1 MTQHSGLAGW
11 DTRKFLRRAGFAFFG
26 VLNGTELNPDFH
38 SQVAA
43 AAEVGKG
50 AVLICNMGGTMDDSK
65 TKAGGMQSR
74 RAMLLCA

>member
-1 MTQHSGLAGW
+1 M
-11 DTRKFLRRAGFAFFG
+11 
-26 VLNGTELNPDFH
+26 LNGTELNPDFH

-43 AAEVGKG
+43 TADKGKG
-50 AVLICNMGGTMDDSK
+50 CVLLCNMGGTMDDSK